1 MSDTVDNVLNTVEE
15 SEPADVVVNEATD
28 QVEEAPAEEVEEP
41 EPVTEEVPVEEE
53 PEPVAEEIEEPV
65 SVEEVV
71 QNVQGILTTPV
82 NENLSDKERIVQLE
96 TRVDGLINLLRSV
109 YEEKEV
115 DENEFVWFS
124 DFNNIREKLEN
135 ILGLPEQAQLIWQ
148 PENLVKVDDEKKA
161 ISILKLLETLDN
173 CEDVQGVYSNFDIEY
188 EIINKINI

>member
-1 MSDTVDNVLNTVEE
+1 MSDTVDNVMDVVNE
-15 SEPADVVVNEATD
+15 SEPAEDVVVS
-28 QVEEAPAEEVEEP
+28 EETTVEEP
-41 EPVTEEVPVEEE
+41 EPVVEEVAE

-124 DFNNIREKLEN
+124 DFNNIREKLN
-135 ILGLPEQAQLIWQ
+135 
-148 PENLVKVDDEKKA
+148 NV
-161 ISILKLLETLDN
+161 
-173 CEDVQGVYSNFDIEY
+173 
-188 EIINKINI
+188 